1 MVPPVGGSLSVACPA
16 SSSCAEGDSV
26 ARTRL
31 MYTASTAARGLL
43 VRLGVVTLHP
53 TYHLS
58 NFTIA
63 SRLIH
68 LEIVCGSML
77 KGLEVHR
84 AIAMQ
89 VSAADGAPSDPIPVA
104 VRADQPVRRAPPP
117 RRAHFPHAAA
127 VASHPIERQ
136 WARGSARGAGLGA
149 HARRARLA
157 RRTGLAAISQLL
169 RMLARRPPSRQ
180 LPCTHALAVS
190 VRVRQNSWFSSCRS
204 GLREGGARRGK

>member
-1 MVPPVGGSLSVACPA
+1 M
-16 SSSCAEGDSV
+16 
-26 ARTRL
+26 
-31 MYTASTAARGLL
+31 
-43 VRLGVVTLHP
+43 
-53 TYHLS
+53 
-58 NFTIA
+58 
-63 SRLIH
+63 
-68 LEIVCGSML
+68 
-77 KGLEVHR
+77 
-84 AIAMQ
+84 
-89 VSAADGAPSDPIPVA
+89 SAADGAPSDPIPVA

-136 WARGSARGAGLGA
+136 WARGSARGARLGA

-190 VRVRQNSWFSSCRS
+190 VRVRQTLRSLRVGRVCERGAHAEASNRAAAGSWS
-204 GLREGGARRGK
+204 EGN